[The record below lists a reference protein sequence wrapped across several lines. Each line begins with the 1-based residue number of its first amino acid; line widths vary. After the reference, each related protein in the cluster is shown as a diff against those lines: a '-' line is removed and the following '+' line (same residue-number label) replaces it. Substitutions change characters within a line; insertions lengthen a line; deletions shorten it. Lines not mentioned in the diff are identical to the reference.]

1 MNTVT
6 IISSILAGR
15 PGSVVIL
22 FCAFAM
28 LLGIYAGGTRS
39 PLVEGL
45 IREFTGALLAAL
57 SMSMV
62 GGGSGGSGGSGD
74 SLHTPPPPVPST
86 PAPIPPAPIPP
97 APIPP
102 AQPE

>member
-62 GGGSGGSGGSGD
+62 GGGPGGSSGNSGGSSGSGGVA
-74 SLHTPPPPVPST
+74 PPATPST
-86 PAPIPPAPIPP
+86 PAS
-97 APIPP
+97 IPP
-102 AQPE
+102 AQSE

>member
-1 MNTVT
+1 MNTT
-6 IISSILAGR
+6 SISAILAGR

-62 GGGSGGSGGSGD
+62 GGGPGGGSGNSGSSSGSGG
-74 SLHTPPPPVPST
+74 V
-86 PAPIPPAPIPP
+86 APPATPYAP

-102 AQPE
+102 AQSE